1 MIDNDTSE
9 CNQKT
14 MEEKLEELILI
25 DNLKKK
31 YEFNIN
37 SGENKTFVFFLIN
50 GENYEG
56 EIKVLIQGKNTKVQ
70 ILGIII
76 GYKNQQIKII
86 TLQDHL
92 AGESTSDLYVKSAL
106 FDNAKFSYEG
116 MIRFKKNAQK
126 LDAYQKNQN
135 LILSQK
141 ANANTKP
148 HLEILANEVRCTH
161 AVTVG
166 DISDDLLY
174 YLNTRGLNKLQAKYL
189 ILSGYFEEI
198 LQRIKDIKIRNRL
211 KKNLHNKLL
220 KLFGLKIG
228 ESIRL
233 IASIRPKQK
242 D

>member
-116 MIRFKKNAQK
+116 MIRIEKNAQK
-126 LDAYQKNQN
+126 SDAYQKNQN
-135 LILSQK
+135 
-141 ANANTKP
+141 
-148 HLEILANEVRCTH
+148 
-161 AVTVG
+161 
-166 DISDDLLY
+166 
-174 YLNTRGLNKLQAKYL
+174 
-189 ILSGYFEEI
+189 
-198 LQRIKDIKIRNRL
+198 
-211 KKNLHNKLL
+211 
-220 KLFGLKIG
+220 
-228 ESIRL
+228 
-233 IASIRPKQK
+233 
-242 D
+242 